1 MPSDHPSNLSRRGFL
16 KKTAVGAGALAASSA
31 FPQVL
36 IESNPA
42 KSQPNILFIIV
53 DQWRFPQHL
62 SGMESAILDSRL
74 PNYRWLFDRS
84 VKFSG
89 HYGAAAACTPVRS
102 TIVTGLYTH
111 QTGIMNT
118 FADNG
123 QKDQANTLNPGFLTW
138 GTALRELGYQTAW
151 WGKWHESPAT
161 AQDLLQAGL
170 AANLEQYGFD
180 GGSFPPY
187 IGPNGQDLTIIGGPD
202 NGQPD
207 LLAPIGFLNQGI
219 ELDGFIAD
227 QFRTWYEAYDP
238 SKGPFATAVS
248 LINPHD
254 IKWYPVNTL
263 QNLLTARDNFIR
275 EIPVNYEDLTTLQQ
289 NKPSLQQSLYYT
301 NQLSGTPDEAWRSYL
316 DFYYWLHTQADIQI
330 GSVLSALHKR
340 KDVAENTIVVFT
352 ADHGDHGG
360 SHGLHEKS
368 MTVYEESIHLPL
380 LVHDPKNRWT
390 SSVQIARPQ
399 LTSTVD
405 LFALFLT
412 IACGGNSWRSDARFS
427 YLTERVDWDALL
439 TKPAA
444 KGRDYIIS
452 TSDEFF
458 GDEFD
463 PAGTAAPP
471 DAPFHVIGVRTCSAK
486 FATYNYWT
494 LGTTNINA
502 SQPQEL
508 ELYDYSNEKG
518 RLELD
523 NTASSQS
530 KLAAYF
536 QQLIQNQIIPNELQQ
551 TLPEPYN
558 AVQTAA
564 IQAYIN
570 GIQIPNSSGRG

>member
-1 MPSDHPSNLSRRGFL
+1 MSAPEFSTLSRRDFL
-16 KKTAVGAGALAASSA
+16 RKSAYGAGATALGAA
-31 FPQVL
+31 FPQL
-36 IESNPA
+36 LFKSNFQR
-42 KSQPNILFIIV
+42 SQPNILFVIC

-62 SGMESAILDSRL
+62 TGPEAAILDSRL
-74 PNYRWLFDRS
+74 PNYRWLVNRS
-84 VKFSG
+84 VKFDG

-102 TIVTGLYTH
+102 TMVTGLYTH

-118 FADNG
+118 YADNG
-123 QKDQANTLNPGFLTW
+123 QLDQANTLNPGFLTW
-138 GTALRELGYQTAW
+138 GSALRELGYQTAW

-170 AANLEQYGFD
+170 PANLEQYGFD
-180 GGSFPPY
+180 GGTFPPY
-187 IGPNGQDLTIIGGPD
+187 VGPNGQDINIIGGPN

-207 LLAPIGFLNQGI
+207 LLAPIGNLNQGI
-219 ELDGFIAD
+219 ELDAFIAD
-227 QFRTWYEAYDP
+227 QFRTWYDAYDP

-263 QNLLTARDNFIR
+263 QNLLSSRDNFIGR
-275 EIPVNYEDLTTLQQ
+275 KPVNYEDLTTLQQ
-289 NKPSLQQSLYYT
+289 NKPSLQQALYYT
-301 NQLSGTPDEAWRSYL
+301 NQLIGGTDQGWKSYL
-316 DFYYWLHTQADIQI
+316 DYYYWLQTQVDIQI
-330 GSVLSALHKR
+330 GLILSSLYQR
-340 KDVAENTIVVFT
+340 KDIAENTIVVFT

-380 LVHDPKNRWT
+380 LVHDPSGRWAT
-390 SSVQIARPQ
+390 SVDVARPQ

-412 IACGGNSWRSDARFS
+412 LATGGNSWRFDARFS
-427 YLTERVDWDALL
+427 YLAERVDWAGLL
-439 TKPAA
+439 TNPSAR
-444 KGRDYIIS
+444 GRDYVVS

-463 PAGTAAPP
+463 PTGSAAPP
-471 DAPFHVIGVRTCSAK
+471 NAPFHVIGVRTPKAK

-494 LGTTNINA
+494 VGTVDINS
-502 SQPQEL
+502 SQKQEL
-508 ELYDYSNEKG
+508 ELYDYSTEKG
-518 RLELD
+518 RWELE

-530 KLAAYF
+530 HLVTYF
-536 QQLIQNQIIPNELQQ
+536 QDLIQKQIIPNELQQ
-551 TLPEPYN
+551 ALPQPYN
-558 AVQTAA
+558 QVQATA

-570 GIQIPNSSGRG
+570 GIQIPNSQKGG

>member
-1 MPSDHPSNLSRRGFL
+1 M
-16 KKTAVGAGALAASSA
+16 KKTAVGAGAVAASSA
-31 FPQVL
+31 FPQ
-36 IESNPA
+36 IFTQTKFQ

-62 SGMESAILDSRL
+62 SATEAAILDSRL
-74 PNYRWLFDRS
+74 PNYRWLFERS
-84 VKFSG
+84 VKFNG

-102 TIVTGLYTH
+102 TILTGLYTH

-118 FADNG
+118 YADNG
-123 QKDQANTLNPGFLTW
+123 QTDQANTLNPGFLTW
-138 GTALRELGYQTAW
+138 GSALRELGYQTAW

-161 AQDLLQAGL
+161 AQDLQQAGL

-180 GGSFPPY
+180 GGTFPPY
-187 IGPNGQDLTIIGGPD
+187 IGPNGQDITIIGGPN

-207 LLAPIGFLNQGI
+207 LGAANGNLNQGI

-227 QFRTWYEAYDP
+227 QFRSWYQAYDP

-263 QNLLTARDNFIR
+263 QNLLTARDQIIR
-275 EIPVNYEDLTTLQQ
+275 EIPANYEDLTTLQQ
-289 NKPSLQQSLYYT
+289 NKPSLQQTLYYT
-301 NQLSGTPDEAWRSYL
+301 NQLSGTAAEAWKNYL
-316 DFYYWLHTQADIQI
+316 DFYYWLETQVDIQI
-330 GSVLSALHKR
+330 GAVLSALSER
-340 KDVAENTIVVFT
+340 KEIAENTIIVFT

-390 SSVQIARPQ
+390 SSEHVARRQ
-399 LTSTVD
+399 LTSTID

-412 IACGGNSWRSDARFS
+412 IATGGNSWRSDARFS
-427 YLTERVDWDALL
+427 YLAERVDWDALL
-439 TKPAA
+439 TKPSS

-463 PAGTAAPP
+463 PSGTAAPT
-471 DAPFHVIGVRTCSAK
+471 DAPFHVIGVRTHTAK

-494 LGTTNINA
+494 VGTTNINSA
-502 SQPQEL
+502 QKQEL
-508 ELYDYSNEKG
+508 ELYDYSTEKG
-518 RLELD
+518 RLELE
-523 NTASSQS
+523 NTAASQS
-530 KLAAYF
+530 QLVEYF
-536 QQLIQNQIIPNELQQ
+536 QQLIQNQVIPNELQQ
-551 TLPEPYN
+551 ILPEPYN
-558 AVQTAA
+558 TVQTAA

-570 GIQIPNSSGRG
+570 GIQIPNSQGKG